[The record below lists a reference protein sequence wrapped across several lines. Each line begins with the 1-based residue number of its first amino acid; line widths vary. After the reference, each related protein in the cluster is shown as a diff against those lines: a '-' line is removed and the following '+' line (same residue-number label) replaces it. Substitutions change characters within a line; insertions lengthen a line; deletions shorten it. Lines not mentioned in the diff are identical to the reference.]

1 MLNLRGSYEVCRKKT
16 KTGYT
21 LIQKA
26 NVATVITSGHL
37 MTMTQGRFLSI
48 VPGTTMIFDNYNYN
62 IMTTLSL
69 LASFIEHDETENVAS
84 HDDLSVLN
92 NYRLPLYFRVDT
104 GYSFSW
110 EKGKRSYELYLSVVN
125 LLNRRNPY
133 QYFYEDGKWKQIS
146 ILPIMPTARFV
157 WRF

>member
-1 MLNLRGSYEVCRKKT
+1 MFNFNGSYEVGRKKT

-26 NVATVITSGHL
+26 SIATIITSGHL

-48 VPGTTMIFDNYNYN
+48 VPGTTMIYYG
-62 IMTTLSL
+62 
-69 LASFIEHDETENVAS
+69 HDDSENVIS
-84 HDDLSVLN
+84 HDDLSNLN
-92 NYRLPLYFRVDT
+92 NFRLPLYFRIDA

-110 EKGKRSYELYLSVVN
+110 MKDKKGCELFLSIVN

-133 QYFYEDGKWKQIS
+133 QYFYEDGKWKQLS
-146 ILPIMPTARFV
+146 ILPVMPTARFI
-157 WRF
+157 WSF